1 MHFNEQRRFFGLWE
15 ESVVYDVVRLVKAG
29 LGMCGADM
37 TAYQSDEKRIMQEAG
52 DKRDGVGKMDEAL
65 HLPHPWNL
73 FGLEIR
79 NNLDE
84 MGSGER
90 GGYIYTLVEP
100 FREYQGVKF
109 DGVDEEQ
116 ARMDFET
123 CTLNLKKWYAWVFF
137 GYENVVQK
145 FGRALDLLLLERG
158 INLHLQWYERAL
170 GVPSLANWRKNERET
185 EAARHFGV
193 DIREAIKVVGD
204 ALPRLDA
211 EKLAEGRKTAGAGIR
226 GRLLKGGGDLLAMLH
241 RLIDGRRGKSVAL
254 VLYACMELGYMTR
267 PTQGDLL
274 DEFDMIG
281 SWESVCKYL
290 RGGAYMLDRK
300 EVEAVKARLSE
311 VVERHEK
318 VDSVPKTATRNG

>member
-1 MHFNEQRRFFGLWE
+1 MLHFNEQRRFFWLWE

-52 DKRDGVGKMDEAL
+52 DKRGGVDKMDEAL
-65 HLPHPWNL
+65 RLPYPWNS

-79 NNLDE
+79 NNLDG
-84 MGSGER
+84 MSSGER

-116 ARMDFET
+116 ARMDFNT
-123 CTLNLKKWYAWVFF
+123 CTLNLKKWYAWFFF

-158 INLHLQWYERAL
+158 INLQWYERAL
-170 GVPSLANWRKNERET
+170 GVPSLADWRKNERET

-204 ALPRLDA
+204 ALPRLGA
-211 EKLAEGRKTAGAGIR
+211 EKPAAGQNTAENGIR

-241 RLIDGRRGKSVAL
+241 RLIDGRRGKAVAL

-267 PTQGDLL
+267 PTQGELL

-311 VVERHEK
+311 VVERPEN

>member
-1 MHFNEQRRFFGLWE
+1 MLQFYEQRRFFGLWE

-52 DKRDGVGKMDEAL
+52 DKRGGVDKMDEAL
-65 HLPHPWNL
+65 RLPCPWNS

-116 ARMDFET
+116 ARMDFST

-158 INLHLQWYERAL
+158 INLQWYERAL

-204 ALPRLDA
+204 ALPRLGA
-211 EKLAEGRKTAGAGIR
+211 EKPAAGQNTAGNGIR

-267 PTQGDLL
+267 PTQGELL
-274 DEFDMIG
+274 AEFDMIG

-311 VVERHEK
+311 VVERPEN